1 MIAFTYIIKKE
12 LYYLKKKL
20 FYIPFLIAIL
30 SLVTIVPI
38 TSALAATD
46 NNKTTTKEQSTSAK
60 GKIII
65 KYTAPETD
73 WDSATP
79 EEKETLKEIGWEL
92 EDGVLVQYRSVPEEI
107 EEAIKDGYLLP
118 QDEEIEYQKHSTFE
132 MHDGHNDEDDTI
144 IVNGKKTEIND
155 GRFDVEENPE
165 TIEVES
171 DENNKE
177 TIKKDENGEYQV
189 ILEQN
194 LNEIIG
200 DMEDHEEHNDMDNNT
215 PPIQTF
221 AYGQT
226 YKTGDWVHCN
236 RFNGPK
242 SNHKHLEKWKPQ
254 AIINFYHSDCD
265 YGALRYCK
273 SHKNCNQKYRA
284 AYCSYKQ
291 GHSTKYH
298 KH

>member
-1 MIAFTYIIKKE
+1 
-12 LYYLKKKL
+12 
-20 FYIPFLIAIL
+20 
-30 SLVTIVPI
+30 
-38 TSALAATD
+38 
-46 NNKTTTKEQSTSAK
+46 
-60 GKIII
+60 
-65 KYTAPETD
+65 
-73 WDSATP
+73 
-79 EEKETLKEIGWEL
+79 
-92 EDGVLVQYRSVPEEI
+92 
-107 EEAIKDGYLLP
+107 
-118 QDEEIEYQKHSTFE
+118 

>member
-1 MIAFTYIIKKE
+1 MKRKAIYVTF
-12 LYYLKKKL
+12 
-20 FYIPFLIAIL
+20 FIAIL
-30 SLVTIVPI
+30 SLIAIVPI
-38 TSALAATD
+38 TSAFATTGT
-46 NNKTTTKEQSTSAK
+46 NKTISKDQTKPEK

-79 EEKETLKEIGWEL
+79 KEKEDLKEIGWEL

-107 EEAIKDGYLLP
+107 DKAIKDGYLPPENKML
-118 QDEEIEYQKHSTFE
+118 ESTE
-132 MHDGHNDEDDTI
+132 PENHDGHNNENTL

-155 GRFDVEENPE
+155 GRFEVEGNPE

-177 TIKKDENGEYQV
+177 TIRKNENGEYEL

-200 DMEDHEEHNDMDNNT
+200 NMDEHDSSGEHKIGLAKVKM
-215 PPIQTF
+215 PPYGSKTF
-221 AYGQT
+221 KYG
-226 YKTGDWVHCN
+226 DPVHCN

-242 SNHKHLEKWKPQ
+242 SNNKHLQKWKPQ

-273 SHKNCNQKYRA
+273 AHNKCNQKYRA

-291 GHSTKYH
+291 GHYTKYH